1 MSNMVVVVDVEL
13 LRYVWRGRRE
23 RFFLLKFG
31 SQCRRGTD
39 FALDDRL
46 VIYQLFPQHLYL
58 VV

>member
-1 MSNMVVVVDVEL
+1 MVVVVDVEL